1 MSRGHK
7 ILQNFLQKRG
17 AWDNKPSTSSVTK
30 STTPVTGHAFN
41 EAEVR
46 VIQPA
51 YNPRPGETIIGST
64 NGVENMNSKAQYVAN
79 GAVMQKKPQT
89 KQVQTVSRYQGKN
102 LDTPNTELKAMQY
115 L

>member
-7 ILQNFLQKRG
+7 ILQTFLQKRG

-30 STTPVTGHAFN
+30 TTTPVTGNAFN
-41 EAEVR
+41 EADVK
-46 VIQPA
+46 VVQPA

-64 NGVENMNSKAQYVAN
+64 NGVENMSSKAQYVAN
-79 GAVMQKKPQT
+79 GAVMQNKKTNHQA
-89 KQVQTVSRYQGKN
+89 Y
-102 LDTPNTELKAMQY
+102 LKKI